1 MSGIPYNTPTPM
13 PPRPFR
19 SRMGAR
25 RQARRSAPRSQ
36 GLRTL
41 AGPLR
46 ANNRMAAGT
55 FPDRVRT
62 VLRYTTNV
70 RVSPGI
76 VTGSGYVLAINDLF
90 DPDRTAAGHQP
101 RGFDNWAAIYQKYR
115 VHSCLMDVTVRQ
127 RAAHGISCWVIP
139 RNFLAALA
147 VADIPAELPRS
158 VWLGVTGS
166 NQPPAHMRN
175 LRIQCNQVLGQTSA
189 QYLANENTAAAVTAS
204 PAESVFAHVWVEQL
218 DATTVADFELQ
229 ITLTYDA
236 EFFDRALIGPSAA
249 LDHFRAALLHT
260 EEPEED
266 EIEHVSR
273 PPSPAPSRLASGT
286 TLRRAL
292 SSAPRR

>member
-1 MSGIPYNTPTPM
+1 M

-19 SRMGAR
+19 SRMHAR
-25 RQARRSAPRSQ
+25 RQARASSRPQS

-46 ANNRMAAGT
+46 ANNRMSVGT

-62 VLRYTTNV
+62 ALRYTTNV
-70 RVSPGI
+70 RVSPGV

-101 RGFDNWAAIYQKYR
+101 RGFDNWSAIYQKYR

-139 RNFLAALA
+139 RNYLAALA

-158 VWLGVTGS
+158 VYLGVTGS
-166 NQPPAHMRN
+166 NQPPAHMKS
-175 LRIQCNQVLGQTSA
+175 LRIQCAQVLGQTQT

-204 PAESVFAHVWVEQL
+204 PAESVFAHIWVEQL

-249 LDHFRAALLHT
+249 LEHFRAALLHT
-260 EEPEED
+260 QE
-266 EIEHVSR
+266 
-273 PPSPAPSRLASGT
+273 PPSDGDEEMEQPILVRQRRAASPTPSRRSAGSIGVT
-286 TLRRAL
+286 RR
-292 SSAPRR
+292 